1 MISWGRWEGGG
12 EASGQQYD
20 GRKIATKNTTQND
33 EVGVKMAPAIENDDP
48 PHGMH
53 APRSRQ
59 KRARGRDNTRGGGDK
74 EMLRWSEEEES
85 PTFLGGWTGVDWLG

>member
-1 MISWGRWEGGG
+1 MMSWGRREG
-12 EASGQQYD
+12 EASGQQYG
-20 GRKIATKNTTQND
+20 GRKIATENTTQND

-74 EMLRWSEEEES
+74 EMRWRRRRRKVLR
-85 PTFLGGWTGVDWLG
+85 F